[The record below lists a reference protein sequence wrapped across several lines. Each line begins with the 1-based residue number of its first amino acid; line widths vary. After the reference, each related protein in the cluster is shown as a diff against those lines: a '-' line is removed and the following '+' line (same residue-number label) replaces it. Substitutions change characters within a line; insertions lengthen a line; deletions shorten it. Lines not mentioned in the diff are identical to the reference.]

1 MREIPLKTAP
11 HLSSRVA
18 SQLGKRHPF
27 SKSSTRT
34 DILKEPFF
42 ARLYYTILRF
52 SRVLCGIPMTDQ
64 ATWIFLSYHAKR
76 ADRKVFS
83 ATVSIAIRKGS
94 LGEVSF
100 VLCKRTMGRV
110 RVVCF

>member
-27 SKSSTRT
+27 SKYSTRT

-42 ARLYYTILRF
+42 ARLYHTILRF

-83 ATVSIAIRKGS
+83 ATVSIAIRKGD
-94 LGEVSF
+94 LPHISF
-100 VLCKRTMGRV
+100 VLCKRTMGREL
-110 RVVCF
+110 VVGC

>member
-1 MREIPLKTAP
+1 MPRLLRALTREIPLKTAP

-42 ARLYYTILRF
+42 ARLYHTILRF
-52 SRVLCGIPMTDQ
+52 SRVLCGMRLALPV
-64 ATWIFLSYHAKR
+64 A
-76 ADRKVFS
+76 V
-83 ATVSIAIRKGS
+83 
-94 LGEVSF
+94 
-100 VLCKRTMGRV
+100 
-110 RVVCF
+110 